1 MADDIRKFL
10 GLIVFGNIENLILAA
25 QGVEAHVN
33 PLGLAILSLIAV
45 CCWLLIGTFGT
56 KMAMKYARYINFIG
70 GLAIFILGIQ
80 AILESIPGMLA
91 FFHWLLVYMSYLKHK
106 IYGILFKLFK
116 SVPIKDNKV
125 SFIIDS
131 RESFKGN
138 LDYIKKEFE
147 KRGNFEFYFFYKDK
161 LSFTSF
167 KNLASSKYI
176 FLNDNFFPLAFMNF
190 KDENIIVQ
198 LWHAPGASKKFGG
211 SVEIENREILSKI
224 SQNTNYLI
232 TTSDK
237 IKEYYSEAFQM
248 PKEKI
253 KSLGLPRMDYY
264 FENHDLNQLKSQFC
278 KKHDIDN
285 DKKIILYAPTFREEE
300 KYNNV
305 FDFLDLEKF
314 NKSLGDEY
322 VLALRLHPKINKF
335 YSEAISAKGKYI
347 DVSGYENEQELMLL
361 SDILITDYSSIM
373 IEFCALDK
381 PTVFF
386 TYDLDNYLAHERGFY
401 YDFKETVPGPIVY
414 TTEELIDVIE
424 NNKFDKSKILQFTST
439 QFDVIDG
446 KSSKRI
452 VDYLLK

>member
-1 MADDIRKFL
+1 
-10 GLIVFGNIENLILAA
+10 
-25 QGVEAHVN
+25 
-33 PLGLAILSLIAV
+33 
-45 CCWLLIGTFGT
+45 
-56 KMAMKYARYINFIG
+56 
-70 GLAIFILGIQ
+70 
-80 AILESIPGMLA
+80 
-91 FFHWLLVYMSYLKHK
+91 MSYLKHRV
-106 IYGILFKLFK
+106 YGTLFKLFK
-116 SVPIKDNKV
+116 FTPVKNNKV

-131 RESFKGN
+131 RKSFKGN

-147 KRGNFEFYFFYKDK
+147 KKGDFEFHFFYKDK
-161 LSFTSF
+161 LSLISF

-176 FLNDNFFPLAFMNF
+176 FLNDNFFPLAFMKF
-190 KDENIIVQ
+190 KEENIIVQ

-211 SVEIENREILSKI
+211 SVDIESRPALSKI
-224 SQNTNYLI
+224 SQNTDYLI

-237 IKEYYSEAFQM
+237 IKDYYSEAFQM

-253 KSLGLPRMDYY
+253 KALGLPRMDYY
-264 FENHDLNQLKSQFC
+264 FENHDISQLKSQFC
-278 KKHDIDN
+278 NKYNISN

-305 FDFLDLEKF
+305 FNFLDLEKF
-314 NKSLGDEY
+314 NESIGEEY

-335 YSEAISAKGKYI
+335 YSESISADGQYI
-347 DVSGYENEQELMLL
+347 DVSDYENEQELLL
-361 SDILITDYSSIM
+361 ISDILITDYSSIM

-386 TYDLDNYLAHERGFY
+386 TYDLDNYLSHERGFY
-401 YDFKETVPGPIVY
+401 YDFKKTVPGPIVY

-424 NNKFDKSKILQFTST
+424 DNKFDKSKISQFIST

-446 KSSKRI
+446 EASKRI